1 MPMLQGSIMSELY
14 QLPDGWEWKKLGD
27 LFTITSSKRVFE
39 KDWLSEGIP
48 FYRAREIVKLAQNG
62 FVDNELFISNEMYD
76 LFSQKYGLPKA
87 NDILVTGV
95 GTLGICYVVK
105 EHDKFYFKDGNIIW
119 LKNTTNIDAKF
130 IRHLAKLICIPQ
142 QNHGQS

>member
-1 MPMLQGSIMSELY
+1 M
-14 QLPDGWEWKKLGD
+14 
-27 LFTITSSKRVFE
+27 
-39 KDWLSEGIP
+39 
-48 FYRAREIVKLAQNG
+48 AQNG

-105 EHDKFYFKDGNIIW
+105 EHDKILF
-119 LKNTTNIDAKF
+119 
-130 IRHLAKLICIPQ
+130 
-142 QNHGQS
+142 